1 MTAYRS
7 ELSTS
12 LSSPSEEGTG
22 SSRLRSAAE
31 TWALRSEGCARAGP
45 TGDQGIIRWWVFPSA
60 EKIDGGGE
68 GLAKVVFREIRN
80 EKRARLLK
88 RGPLGEATATS
99 VP

>member
-1 MTAYRS
+1 
-7 ELSTS
+7 
-12 LSSPSEEGTG
+12 
-22 SSRLRSAAE
+22 
-31 TWALRSEGCARAGP
+31 
-45 TGDQGIIRWWVFPSA
+45 VFPSA